1 MQMGEAMRAYRSMQF
16 PGIDMLCDRTEYNT
30 AKQAQSV
37 SRQYGRGGVMCE
49 MYGVTGWA
57 FTFEGHK
64 GQGDWQAALGVTL
77 RVHHLA
83 WSSMEGEAKRDYPA
97 CIGYQSPWYKEYKA
111 IETHFARVNA
121 ALTRGC
127 PVTRIAVIHPIES
140 FWLCA
145 GPKDKNFEEME
156 YRDQAFAN
164 LTEWLLKSHI
174 DFDFISESLFP
185 DQTSV
190 EDIGAELAV
199 GQCSYEAVV
208 VPNMRTIRSTT
219 LVRLQ
224 KFAAKGGRVIFAGSV
239 PTLVDLKPVDPPL
252 SVSGSVTVPWSKAQI
267 LAQLQPLRDI
277 EMVVRES
284 TLYRTQGYR
293 ADSLFYQMR
302 RDGAE
307 QFLFIANSDR
317 KQACP
322 VDGIIK
328 GEWKIEV
335 RCLSRWSRIAQAHVV
350 IGDIRCS
357 IRCPG
362 ILGSSLQSKLEA
374 RRGSVITLTDAR
386 AYSSI

>member
-1 MQMGEAMRAYRSMQF
+1 
-16 PGIDMLCDRTEYNT
+16 
-30 AKQAQSV
+30 
-37 SRQYGRGGVMCE
+37 
-49 MYGVTGWA
+49 
-57 FTFEGHK
+57 
-64 GQGDWQAALGVTL
+64 
-77 RVHHLA
+77 
-83 WSSMEGEAKRDYPA
+83 MEGEAKRDYPA

-362 ILGSSLQSKLEA
+362 ILGSSLQSKVEA